1 MSRTRRGRRG
11 GVGLGRARHGRLGWH
26 GRQAGIGRRVRAWHG
41 LARKAGEV
49 GQGLAR
55 LGSAWQA
62 WSVRARRGVAWQ
74 ARPGGDGVDGQGVD
88 GRQGYWKKGD
98 PMQRLI
104 LALLIV
110 VLLLT
115 GGLAVKAQMPIL
127 GGEYYLPLLRKPAP
141 QFPPC
146 ECEPNEPTC
155 VC

>member
-62 WSVRARRGVAWQ
+62 WSVRARRGVAWLLE
-74 ARPGGDGVDGQGVD
+74 
-88 GRQGYWKKGD
+88 KGD
-98 PMQRLI
+98 PMQRVL
-104 LALLIV
+104 LVLLIV

-127 GGEYYLPLLRKPAP
+127 GGVYYLPLLRKPAP
-141 QFPPC
+141 LFPPC
-146 ECEPNEPTC
+146 ECVPGSPIC